1 MWATLMFIATVS
13 AEEPDQQV
21 QCAEELNA
29 RMTLVLERLQE
40 VQAQQ
45 EAPLTITA
53 SEPPPPS
60 TTTSATDDSSSSTQE
75 EAPVP
80 LLEEDTSEETDAVAE
95 SPV

>member
-1 MWATLMFIATVS
+1 MWATLIFITTVS
-13 AEEPDQQV
+13 AEEPDQV

-45 EAPLTITA
+45 EPTPTLAAP
-53 SEPPPPS
+53 EPPDS
-60 TTTSATDDSSSSTQE
+60 TTTATDDSSSSTQQ
-75 EAPVP
+75 APVP
-80 LLEEDTSEETDAVAE
+80 PLEEDTSEENDAVAE